1 MSSKY
6 TFYQRFRY
14 FFDNTMSKGTPALV
28 AWLGLVSLLVVVI
41 SGVLV
46 SVVGVQP
53 ETAGGS
59 AEDMGFAEVVWQST
73 MRTLDAGTMAGDE
86 GIGYRA
92 VMFFVTVGGIFI
104 ISTFIGVISSGLES
118 KIEEL
123 RKGRSL
129 VIEKNH
135 VVILGWSSKIF
146 TLINELALANV
157 SAGGGV
163 VVVMAD
169 KDKVEMEDEIRDHL
183 PKSKLG
189 KTKVIC
195 RRGSPHDM
203 DDLQIINPLI
213 TKSIIIVS
221 ADEGNSDA
229 QVIKSILAL
238 NNIKGQ
244 TEKPYHIV
252 AEIQKQRNLE
262 VAKMV
267 GKEEVEI
274 VFADEITAKIMVQT
288 SRQTGLSLVYSNLM
302 DFDGEEIY
310 FKEEKSLT
318 GKTYIECLNAYDT
331 SCVMGVMYGSSKVVE
346 LNPDFNYVLQPQDQ
360 LIFLAED
367 DSAIKLS
374 GKTFAPV
381 GEVVDIKPAARKIEN
396 SILLGWNQRAYTI
409 VKEMDNYAIKGS
421 HLKVVA
427 SAEAAETQLNTII
440 PHLKNISI
448 DFVQADTT
456 DREVLESLNIPN
468 FDYVLL
474 LCYQEEMELQDADA
488 ETLITLLHLRRIFE
502 EANKRPNIVSEMLDL
517 RNCELAEAT
526 RADDFIV
533 SDKLI
538 SLLVTQVAENK
549 TLMKVFDSLFSADG
563 SEIYLKPAKNYIKT
577 GIATNFYAV
586 IEGAKLK
593 KETPIGYR
601 IMAQATNASKTFGI
615 CLNPT
620 KSQNVTFSDK
630 DYVIVLAEE
639 Q

>member
-41 SGVLV
+41 SGLLV
-46 SVVGVQP
+46 SVIGILP
-53 ETAGGS
+53 ETVGGKP
-59 AEDMGFAEVVWQST
+59 EPMGFGEVVWQSV

-86 GIGYRA
+86 GSGYRA
-92 VMFFVTVGGIFI
+92 VMFFVTLGGIFI

-146 TLINELALANV
+146 TLINELALANA

-183 PKSKLG
+183 PKLG
-189 KTKVIC
+189 KTRVIC

-203 DDLQIINPLI
+203 DDLQIINPFI

-238 NNIKGQ
+238 NNIRNSEQ
-244 TEKPYHIV
+244 KPYHIV

-274 VFADEITAKIMVQT
+274 VFADEITAKIMVQA

-310 FKEEKSLT
+310 FKEEKSLV
-318 GKTYIECLNAYDT
+318 GKTYVECLAAYET
-331 SCVMGVMYGSSKVVE
+331 SCVMGVMYGSSKIVA

-374 GKTFAPV
+374 GKTVAPV
-381 GEVVDIKPAARKIEN
+381 GEIVDIKPNPRKIET
-396 SILLGWNQRAYTI
+396 SVLLGWNQRAYTI

-427 SAEAAETQLNTII
+427 STENAETQLNTIL
-440 PHLKNISI
+440 PHLKNITI
-448 DFVQADTT
+448 DFIQADTT
-456 DREVLESLNIPN
+456 DREVLESLDIPN

-474 LCYQEEMELQDADA
+474 LCYQDEMELQDADA

-538 SLLVTQVAENK
+538 SLLVTQVAEHK
-549 TLMKVFDSLFSADG
+549 SLMKVFDSLFSADG
-563 SEIYLKPAKNYIKT
+563 SEIYLKPAKNYVKT
-577 GIATNFYAV
+577 GIPTNFYAI

-601 IMAQATNASKTFGI
+601 IMSKATDAAQTFGI

-620 KSQNVTFSDK
+620 KSQNITFTDK